1 MSLIKRNKL
10 STNDILNGSRPEYNI
25 DIIKSLI
32 TVPFYE
38 KYNNFKLKEETKE
51 EWLQIYLP
59 KSKNNKTNYLILQI
73 DRRYLQ
79 NDSYLGISNNIDLNL
94 KKWTDYGFH
103 KKIAITNLND
113 IKSGKNL
120 DFREDLCITINGFFG
135 NKFDIEG
142 FEFYIHNANDTNPV
156 KWFINGNTQTIRNCK
171 FLGKKFHEMY
181 LVDGNYIKKTYTNF
195 NFDMISKVNYGT
207 IIEKEVDEEYNILNE
222 YDLVKKIVD
231 PNTVTTDSALFELNY
246 GILRRASGND
256 NNGNDKYNDEFFKR
270 KYKVTSSLEKY
281 YKPNNIIAQGNVIN
295 ERHRK

>member
-38 KYNNFKLKEETKE
+38 KYNNFKLKEENKE

-73 DRRYLQ
+73 DRRYPQ

-94 KKWTDYGFH
+94 KKWSDYGFY
-103 KKIAITNLND
+103 KKIAITSTDD

-120 DFREDLCITINGFFG
+120 DFRENLCITINGFFG

-142 FEFYIHNANDTNPV
+142 FEFYIHNTNDTNPV

-171 FLGKKFHEMY
+171 FLGKKFNEMF
-181 LVDGNYIKKTYTNF
+181 LVDGNYIKKTYANF

-207 IIEKEVDEEYNILNE
+207 IIEKEVDDEYNILNE
-222 YDLVKKIVD
+222 YDLVRKIVD
-231 PNTVTTDSALFELNY
+231 PDTVITDSALFELNY
-246 GILRRASGND
+246 GILRKNSGND
-256 NNGNDKYNDEFFKR
+256 NSNVKYNDEFYKR
-270 KYKVTSSLEKY
+270 RHQVTDGLNKF